1 MDFGAK
7 SGLCAISASDM
18 ELSTRNI
25 NVNGRRTSL
34 RLEEGYWESLDRAC
48 LRERLTAS
56 QFCTRIVEA
65 AGSARVSGRDRGNLT
80 ALVRM
85 YLARYY
91 AEAATEIGHAQAGHG
106 AALTPRHEPRSAG
119 VTSPTPDHRT
129 RFCRAAIGPL
139 QSGTPSAGGIAAEL
153 HA

>member
-1 MDFGAK
+1 
-7 SGLCAISASDM
+7 M

-34 RLEEGYWESLDRAC
+34 RLEAGYWESLDRAC

-65 AGSARVSGRDRGNLT
+65 ASSAHGSGRDWSNLT

-85 YLARYY
+85 YLTRYY

-106 AALTPRHEPRSAG
+106 AAAAPRHDAHSAG
-119 VTSPTPDHRT
+119 LAPPTPNHRS
-129 RFCRAAIGPL
+129 RFRRTAAGPL
-139 QSGTPSAGGIAAEL
+139 RSGTPSVGAIAAEL
-153 HA
+153 RA